1 MRKLR
6 SVCYFSR
13 IINYKSVLELPF
25 IPFAIIWELWVI
37 EGETKA
43 RATLYFLNQAVF
55 LIKIPLYGSQEF
67 VWKYWCRGVFWT
79 WIQHSNWHACGVWS
93 LLTKSICH
101 ERAGYK
107 CSGYTMC
114 IIVLSWLSSTALL
127 RELLK
132 EPGSSTSEAGRQM
145 NRLQTRSFRLTSKL
159 RRT

>member
-1 MRKLR
+1 MNNFLFFVYPVFYYVGARLVCNPSKVQVSVHGERFSGVDCMALVIAR
-6 SVCYFSR
+6 TWERLASVCYFSR
-13 IINYKSVLELPF
+13 IINYKSFLELPF

-67 VWKYWCRGVFWT
+67 LWKYRGRGVFWT

-101 ERAGYK
+101 EIGRAS
-107 CSGYTMC
+107 C
-114 IIVLSWLSSTALL
+114 
-127 RELLK
+127 RE
-132 EPGSSTSEAGRQM
+132 RV
-145 NRLQTRSFRLTSKL
+145 
-159 RRT
+159 